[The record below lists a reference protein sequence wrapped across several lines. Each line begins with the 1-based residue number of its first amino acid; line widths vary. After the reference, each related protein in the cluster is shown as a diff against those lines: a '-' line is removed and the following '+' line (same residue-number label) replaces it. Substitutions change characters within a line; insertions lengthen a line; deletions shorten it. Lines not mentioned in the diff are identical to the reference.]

1 MSLQPVKTT
10 ISYGVEVF
18 QRVYENAQGGFTL
31 STTGLTSGY
40 MIPEGA
46 PFGYNEATRVA
57 TLLKT
62 AQMYASATNVATT
75 YNVLKGHAFAVGDY
89 LASVVGGK
97 AYAITAIDTSN
108 AAYDI
113 LTVGTTLAVTLSAG
127 DILFKSSATGAS
139 AAALDVTVRGLL
151 YSPKVVGSDDSV
163 SVVVRGTIY
172 ERRYTP
178 GFPSAVKSA
187 LPSIIFSQSY

>member
-10 ISYGVEVF
+10 ISSGVEVF
-18 QRVYENAQGGFTL
+18 QKVYENAQGGFTL

-40 MIPEGA
+40 TIPEGA

-62 AQMYASATNVATT
+62 AQMYASATNTDVT
-75 YNVLKGHAFAVGDY
+75 YQVKKGHAFATGDY

-127 DILFKSSATGAS
+127 DVLFKSSATGAS
-139 AAALDVTVRGLL
+139 AAALDVTVKGLL
-151 YSPKVVGSDDSV
+151 YSSKVVGTDDSV
-163 SVVVRGTIY
+163 SIALRATVY
-172 ERRYTP
+172 ARRYTP
-178 GFPSAVKSA
+178 GYPSAVQTA
-187 LPSIIFSQSY
+187 LPNIIFSQSY